1 MSNHVLPKKTYY
13 SVAGALMVL
22 LALTV
27 GAAEVDLGEFNVI
40 VALGIA
46 LAKALLVVLYFMHVK
61 YNRKLIWVFA
71 SGGVLWLLIMVIITM
86 GDYFARY

>member
-13 SVAGALMVL
+13 IVAAALMVL

-27 GAAEVDLGEFNVI
+27 GAAEVNLGEFNII
-40 VALGIA
+40 VALAIA
-46 LAKALLVVLYFMHVK
+46 FVKAMLVVLYFMHVK
-61 YNRKLIWVFA
+61 YNRRLVWVFA

-86 GDYFARY
+86 GDFLARY